1 MKLEKGVAGL
11 LPCPF
16 CGVYGVYLNDAPDWD
31 GKYRVKCNICRCAG
45 GGCDSK
51 EEAGKNWNMRGGKYN

>member
-1 MKLEKGVAGL
+1 M
-11 LPCPF
+11 
-16 CGVYGVYLNDAPDWD
+16 YGVYLNDAPDWD